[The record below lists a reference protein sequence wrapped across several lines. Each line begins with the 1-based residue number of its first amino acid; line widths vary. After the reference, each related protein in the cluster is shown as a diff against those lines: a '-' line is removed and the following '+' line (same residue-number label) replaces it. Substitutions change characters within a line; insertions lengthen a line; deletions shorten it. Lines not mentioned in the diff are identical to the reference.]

1 MNALNQYTWVNGQP
15 DDTVSVFDRGLA
27 FGDGLF
33 ETLRMRR
40 GVAPLLDF
48 HLQRMLHGASRL
60 GISIS
65 RQQLQADIDIACQQS
80 IAQPDTTWRLKYILT
95 RGSSDSG
102 YAPKPHSKPTR
113 IMLLMPYDAG
123 LARLHQ
129 QQGVKTLTCKWRLSA
144 QPALAG
150 IKHLNRLDQIKARQ
164 ELLDSDCYEGLM
176 KDQYNTYVEGTM
188 SNFFA
193 IAPEGELIT
202 PSLDNSGVAGV
213 MRRLV
218 VETLAPAI
226 GIECLEAD
234 ISRMNEFKEVF
245 ITNALM
251 GIVPVLAVDKHQF
264 EIGPVTRQL
273 QQQLQQFLRKS

>member
-1 MNALNQYTWVNGQP
+1 MNALNRYTWVNGQP
-15 DDTVSVFDRGLA
+15 QDTVSVFDRGLA

-33 ETLRMRR
+33 ETMRLR
-40 GVAPLLDF
+40 GDVAPLLEL
-48 HLQRMLHGASRL
+48 HLERMLHGASRL
-60 GISIS
+60 GINIS
-65 RQQLQADIDIACQQS
+65 RQQMLDDIDIAREES
-80 IAQPDTTWRLKYILT
+80 VKQPDTTWRLKYIVT

-102 YAPKPHSKPTR
+102 YMPKPHSTPTR
-113 IMLLMPYDAG
+113 ILLLMPYDAG

-129 QQGVKTLTCKWRLSA
+129 QQGVKTLSCNWRLSA

-176 KDQYNTYVEGTM
+176 KDQFNTYVEGTM

-226 GIECLEAD
+226 GIECLEAE

-245 ITNALM
+245 ITNSLM
-251 GIVPVLAVDKHQF
+251 GIVPVLAVDKHHF
-264 EIGPVTRQL
+264 EIGPITRQL
-273 QQQLQQFLRKS
+273 QQQLQQFLQKL